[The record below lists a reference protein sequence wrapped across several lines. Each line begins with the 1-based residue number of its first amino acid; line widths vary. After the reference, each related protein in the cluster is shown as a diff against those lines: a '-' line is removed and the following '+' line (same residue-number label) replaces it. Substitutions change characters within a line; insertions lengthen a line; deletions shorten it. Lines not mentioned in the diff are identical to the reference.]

1 MIRMF
6 CPERTAFYQKFI
18 GNEEGEISPNPSLK
32 RGERHAQLNDIGIK
46 GWGNNVPHP
55 LTN

>member
-1 MIRMF
+1 MF